1 MGISVCD
8 ADPLK
13 TRVGDCRVLEVSYSS
28 SSSARD
34 ISLGSLEY
42 ISWFREQYLGNKL
55 ILALHASFHL
65 EEFATAL

>member
-34 ISLGSLEY
+34 IAWELEY
-42 ISWFREQYLGNKL
+42 ISWFREQYLANKL
-55 ILALHASFHL
+55 ILTLHASFHL